1 MSVNLA
7 FEGVGLYIVCIVVV
21 FLIASVRVHK
31 DKCFHHKA
39 RPSWWPFMAFST
51 TDLFLSPLQQ
61 LVRSLGRKT
70 SIREKLSDQTLR
82 ILSKMHIGGKLLQI
96 FLGLRIFVKV
106 QYDIF
111 KILSPKIFWTSTK
124 ILVEVHYFPKYFW
137 KYWTSTKIFIEVQYF
152 LQKF

>member
-1 MSVNLA
+1 
-7 FEGVGLYIVCIVVV
+7 
-21 FLIASVRVHK
+21 
-31 DKCFHHKA
+31 
-39 RPSWWPFMAFST
+39 MAFST

-111 KILSPKIFWTSTK
+111 KILSPKNISRSLPPKLHTSRKFVEYVLRNGTRVTYSNTPMKLATFIRKLDLGIYCRNSPMKLVIFVK
-124 ILVEVHYFPKYFW
+124 GN
-137 KYWTSTKIFIEVQYF
+137 
-152 LQKF
+152 